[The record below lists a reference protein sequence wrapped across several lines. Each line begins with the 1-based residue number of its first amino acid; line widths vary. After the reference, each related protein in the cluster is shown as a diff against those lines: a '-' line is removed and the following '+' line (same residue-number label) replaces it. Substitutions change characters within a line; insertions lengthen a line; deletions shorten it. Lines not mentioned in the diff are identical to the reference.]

1 MFMSS
6 FHKKI
11 MKQIKLLV
19 VFFIFFSSIAVAQ
32 LTNNI
37 SNSNISN
44 NIKLNLGKGIK
55 LVKAYLFFDG
65 GERLPDS
72 NYADL
77 NQNVNMLIQIE
88 RGGWVE
94 KDGKVSVGAS
104 EKITTSAG
112 TEILNEPDL
121 FTSLTDIS
129 AEDAQ
134 YITLK
139 AVITSM
145 TKKIS
150 FFLVTFTVWDKW
162 GSGKITGSYR
172 FKVR

>member
-1 MFMSS
+1 
-6 FHKKI
+6 
-11 MKQIKLLV
+11 MKQIKLMLV
-19 VFFIFFSSIAVAQ
+19 FIVFCSSMVAAQ

-37 SNSNISN
+37 SSSKISN
-44 NIKLNLGKGIK
+44 NIKLNLGKQIK
-55 LVKAYLFFDG
+55 LVKAYLFYDG
-65 GERLPDS
+65 GKRVPDS

-77 NQNVNMLIQIE
+77 NQNVNLLIQIE

-94 KDGKVSVGAS
+94 RDGKVSIGAS

-112 TEILNEPDL
+112 AEILNEADL
-121 FTSLTDIS
+121 FASLTDIS

-134 YITLK
+134 YITLN

-162 GSGKITGSYR
+162 GSAKITGSYR